1 MDVDEK
7 FSKIEL
13 LFCIICITIYNT
25 NIPTEGGKIMI
36 LKLNFE
42 SEIPIYIQLRNQI
55 VMAIAHGD
63 LSQGDKLP
71 TIRQL
76 AQDLGINNMTVNKAY
91 AMLKQEGYI
100 SIDRRHGAKVNP
112 ILTPNFE
119 FKEKLEDDLSIVI
132 SEAEIRGVTKD
143 EFIKICENIFDS
155 MKGLKPERE

>member
-1 MDVDEK
+1 
-7 FSKIEL
+7 
-13 LFCIICITIYNT
+13 
-25 NIPTEGGKIMI
+25 MI

-55 VMAIAHGD
+55 VIAIAHGD

-76 AQDLGINNMTVNKAY
+76 AQDLGINNMTVNKSY
-91 AMLKQEGYI
+91 AMLKQEGFI

-119 FKEKLEDDLSIVI
+119 FEEKLEDDLSLVI
-132 SEAEIRGVTKD
+132 SEAEIRGIKK
-143 EFIKICENIFDS
+143 EQFIKICENIFDS
-155 MKGLKPERE
+155 INGLKPKEE

>member
-1 MDVDEK
+1 
-7 FSKIEL
+7 
-13 LFCIICITIYNT
+13 
-25 NIPTEGGKIMI
+25 MI

-55 VMAIAHGD
+55 VIAIAHGD

-76 AQDLGINNMTVNKAY
+76 AEDLGINNMTVNKSY
-91 AMLKQEGYI
+91 AMLKQEGFI

-119 FKEKLEDDLSIVI
+119 FEEKLEDDLSLVI
-132 SEAEIRGVTKD
+132 SEAEIRGIKK
-143 EFIKICENIFDS
+143 EQFIKICENIFDS
-155 MKGLKPERE
+155 INGLKPKEE